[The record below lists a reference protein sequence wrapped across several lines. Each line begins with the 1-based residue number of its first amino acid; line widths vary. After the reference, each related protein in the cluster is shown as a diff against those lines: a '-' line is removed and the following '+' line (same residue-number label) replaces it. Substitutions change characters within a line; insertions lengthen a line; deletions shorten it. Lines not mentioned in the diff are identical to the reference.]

1 MISSK
6 QRNKIN
12 PVRRL
17 NPKQKKQFYIFNKNL
32 CEPSI
37 CWHSFYRNL
46 DFKIFMNT
54 IIDFM
59 KRNYKI
65 ILAVVLLSATL
76 FAFRNTSF
84 TESTTSE
91 KDKMLLELLT
101 FVIEKGHYSPAT
113 IDDTFSKGVY
123 KDYIQ
128 ALDPS
133 KRFFLQSDIDEFSKY
148 ETQLDDQLLNKDLTF
163 FNLTYDR
170 LIKRMEEGKSLYK
183 DILSTPFDY
192 TVDETFNTDYE
203 KAPYAK
209 NAAELKEKWRKQ
221 LKLSTLS
228 SLTDRL
234 KIQENKEKG
243 IVDKDPKSSSDVL
256 KPGEFVDNINNTE
269 KEKSDKSTDGKPKTL
284 AELEKITRESSLK
297 SLDEYFGFMKEL
309 TRDDW
314 FSIYINSITARFD
327 PHTNYFPPE
336 EKERFDVS
344 ISGKF
349 EGIGA
354 RLQKKNDFTEITELI
369 SGGPAWRGKQL
380 EAGDVIMKVAQG
392 NGEPLD
398 IVGMRLDDVV
408 KKIKGPKG
416 SEVRLTV
423 KKVDGSIK
431 TISIIRD
438 IVEIEETYAKSSVV
452 ERNGMRYGVIYLPK
466 FYIDFENADGRDA
479 GKDIAAEVEAL
490 KKVGVNGIVLDVRD
504 DGGGSLST
512 VVDIAGLFIEQG
524 PIVQIKSADRKKE
537 VLYDRDKKIEWD
549 GPLVIMVN
557 SFSASASEILAA
569 AIQDY
574 KRGII
579 VGSKQ
584 TYGKG
589 TVQNVIDLNKFVRS
603 SSTGDLGAL
612 KTTTQKF
619 YRINGGSTQLEGVSS
634 DIVMPDKYA
643 YLKMGERDVEAAM
656 PWDKI
661 DPAPYSVWKNNA
673 NFDKA
678 IAESKKRIAQNPQ
691 FKLIEENAKW
701 IDERSKENVYS
712 LKMDDFKKH
721 QAAIEETNKK
731 FKAISDYD
739 YHLKFTSLPQEAE
752 AMKKDASL
760 KEKRL
765 RWHESLS
772 KDIYVEEAL
781 NVLDDLQSKPVIKKS
796 APAVTLKKEKLA
808 K

>member
-1 MISSK
+1 M
-6 QRNKIN
+6 
-12 PVRRL
+12 
-17 NPKQKKQFYIFNKNL
+17 
-32 CEPSI
+32 
-37 CWHSFYRNL
+37 
-46 DFKIFMNT
+46 DT
-54 IIDFM
+54 IINFM

-65 ILAVVLLSATL
+65 LIAVVLLSASL
-76 FAFRNTSF
+76 FAFKMNSGKA
-84 TESTTSE
+84 EDPE

-101 FVIEKGHYSPAT
+101 FVIEKGHYNPT
-113 IDDTFSKGVY
+113 QIDDALSKGVY
-123 KDYIQ
+123 KDYIE

-148 ETQLDDQLLNKDLTF
+148 ELLLDNQLLSKDLSF
-163 FNLTYDR
+163 FNLTYNR
-170 LIKRMEEGKSLYK
+170 LLKRMAESKGFYK
-183 DILSTPFDY
+183 GVLSSPFDY
-192 TVDETFNTDYE
+192 SIDESFNTDYE

-209 NAAELKEKWRKQ
+209 NTAELKERWRKQ
-221 LKLSTLS
+221 IKLSTLS

-243 IVDKDPKSSSDVL
+243 IVDKVDKNDSDVL
-256 KPGEFVDNINNTE
+256 KSGDIIENTTPSEKDNSAN
-269 KEKSDKSTDGKPKTL
+269 GKPKTFE
-284 AELEKITRESSLK
+284 ELEKITRESSLK
-297 SLDEYFGFMKEL
+297 SLDEYFGFMEEL
-309 TRDDW
+309 TQNDW
-314 FSIYINSITARFD
+314 FSVYINSITARFD

-369 SGGPAWRGKQL
+369 SGGPAWRGKL
-380 EAGDVIMKVAQG
+380 LDAGDVIMKVAQG
-392 NGEPLD
+392 AKEPVD

-438 IVEIEETYAKSSVV
+438 IVEIEETYVKSSVV
-452 ERNGMRYGVIYLPK
+452 ERNGVKYGVIYLPK
-466 FYIDFENADGRDA
+466 FYINFEDRNGRDA
-479 GKDIAAEVEAL
+479 GKDVAAEVELL
-490 KKVGVNGIVLDVRD
+490 KQAGVNGIAFDVRD

-524 PIVQIKSADRKKE
+524 PIVQVKSAGRQKE

-549 GPLVIMVN
+549 GPLVVIVN

-574 KRGII
+574 KRGIVI
-579 VGSKQ
+579 GSKQ

-589 TVQNVIDLNKFVRS
+589 TVQNVIDLNQFVRS
-603 SSTGDLGAL
+603 SDKGDLGAL

-634 DIVMPDKYA
+634 DVVMPDRYA
-643 YLKMGERDVEAAM
+643 YLKMGERDLDNAM

-661 DPAPYSVWKNNA
+661 DPASYNVWTNNSKF
-673 NFDKA
+673 NKA
-678 IAESKKRIAQNPQ
+678 IADSKNRIAQNQQ
-691 FKLIEENAKW
+691 FNLIEENAKW
-701 IDERSKENVYS
+701 IDERTKENNYS
-712 LKMDDFKKH
+712 LKFDTFKKN
-721 QAAIEETNKK
+721 QKAIEETNKK
-731 FKAISDYD
+731 YKVIGDYD
-739 YHLKFTSLPQEAE
+739 SHLKFTSLPPEAE
-752 AMKKDASL
+752 AMKTDASL
-760 KEKRL
+760 KEKRE

-772 KDIYVEEAL
+772 KDVYVEEAL
-781 NVLDDLQSKPVIKKS
+781 NILDDLQSKPVLKKSTPVAIKKD
-796 APAVTLKKEKLA
+796 KKVKS
-808 K
+808 

>member
-1 MISSK
+1 
-6 QRNKIN
+6 
-12 PVRRL
+12 
-17 NPKQKKQFYIFNKNL
+17 
-32 CEPSI
+32 
-37 CWHSFYRNL
+37 
-46 DFKIFMNT
+46 
-54 IIDFM
+54 M

-65 ILAVVLLSATL
+65 LIAVVLISASL
-76 FAFRNTSF
+76 FAFKINSF
-84 TESTTSE
+84 KSEDPE
-91 KDKMLLELLT
+91 KDKMLLELLA
-101 FVIEKGHYSPAT
+101 FVIEKGHYNPAK
-113 IDDTFSKGVY
+113 IDDAFSKGVY
-123 KDYIQ
+123 KDYIE

-133 KRFFLQSDIDEFSKY
+133 KRYFLQSDIDEFSNY
-148 ETQLDDQLLNKDLTF
+148 ETLIDDQFLNKDLTF
-163 FNLTYDR
+163 FNLTFTR
-170 LIKRMEEGKSLYK
+170 LMKRMEEDKNLYK
-183 DILSTPFDY
+183 DILSNPFDY
-192 TVDETFNTDYE
+192 TIDETFNTDYE

-209 NAAELKEKWRKQ
+209 NAQELKERWRKQ
-221 LKLSTLS
+221 IKLSTLS

-234 KIQENKEKG
+234 KIQENKAKG
-243 IVDKDPKSSSDVL
+243 IVEKDNNSHKDDLNKV
-256 KPGEFVDNINNTE
+256 EFVENATNTE
-269 KEKSDKSTDGKPKTL
+269 KDNSYDGKPKTFE
-284 AELEKITRESSLK
+284 ELEKITRESSLK

-314 FSIYINSITARFD
+314 FSVYINSITARFD

-369 SGGPAWRGKQL
+369 SGGPAWRGKLL

-392 NGEPLD
+392 NKEPVD

-416 SEVRLTV
+416 SEVRLTI

-431 TISIIRD
+431 TIAIIRD
-438 IVEIEETYAKSSVV
+438 IVEIEETYVKSSVV
-452 ERNGMRYGVIYLPK
+452 ERNGLKYGVIYLPK
-466 FYIDFENADGRDA
+466 FYIEFENKDGRDA
-479 GKDIAAEVEAL
+479 GKDVAAEVESL
-490 KKVGVNGIVLDVRD
+490 KKEGVNGIVFDVRD

-524 PIVQIKSADRKKE
+524 PIVQVKSAGRQKE
-537 VLYDRDKKIEWD
+537 VLYDRDRKIAWD
-549 GPLVIMVN
+549 GPLVVMVN

-574 KRGII
+574 KRGIVI
-579 VGSKQ
+579 GSKQ

-589 TVQNVIDLNKFVRS
+589 TVQNVIDLNQFVRS
-603 SSTGDLGAL
+603 SNKGDLGAL

-634 DIVMPDKYA
+634 DVVMPDRYA
-643 YLKMGERDVEAAM
+643 YLKMGERDIDNAM
-656 PWDKI
+656 HWDKI
-661 DPAPYSVWKNNA
+661 DPAQYNTWTNNSKFS
-673 NFDKA
+673 NA
-678 IAESKKRIAQNPQ
+678 IANSKNRIAQHQQ

-701 IDERSKENVYS
+701 IDERSKENNYS
-712 LKMDDFKKH
+712 LKFEEFKKN
-721 QAAIEETNKK
+721 QKAIEETNKK
-731 FKAISDYD
+731 YKSIADYN
-739 YHLKFTSLPQEAE
+739 YNSKFTSLPEEAE
-752 AMKKDASL
+752 AMKTDASL
-760 KEKRL
+760 KEKRE

-781 NVLDDLQSKPVIKKS
+781 NILDDLQAKPVAKKSEPVAIKKQ
-796 APAVTLKKEKLA
+796 KLV